1 MNKEK
6 LKERF
11 YLTINA
17 KRTEHCYERVME
29 YENCYSHAIADENIM
44 AEDGNAAVI
53 CYKGLLW
60 TLDEVGVQKTVQES
74 NHPNGMYSVYNR
86 EYVTLRKHDVGSM

>member
-6 LKERF
+6 IKEQL

-17 KRTEHCYERVME
+17 KRTEYCYERVME
-29 YENCYSHAIADENIM
+29 YENCYDHAIADENIIV
-44 AEDGNAAVI
+44 EDGKTSAI

-60 TLDEVGVQKTVQES
+60 TLDEVGVQKTFRKS
-74 NHPNGMYSVYNR
+74 NHPNGMYSVWER
-86 EYVTLRKHDVGSM
+86 EDVTLRKHDIGNM